1 MRGNYMQS
9 RETGRKARARAAGAA
24 CNGHLRALVRLVAVA
39 AVALTAANCSTQ
51 RKLGW
56 NRSAESKT
64 RVVHGP
70 GRYDPRYGV
79 YASPRLVA
87 PGQPV
92 PKGGGRELVGRPYR
106 VGGRLYVPDDNA
118 NYMREGI
125 ASWYGAAF
133 HGRVTANGELFDR
146 HAIAAAH
153 PTMPLP
159 SYARVT
165 NLTNGLSLVVRVNDR
180 GPYHGRRVIDVSE
193 RVADVLGFRGRGTA
207 PVRVE
212 YLGRASVH
220 GSDDDQLL
228 ATFEQASRP
237 MLPGMTTSFMS
248 PLQTFGR
255 AEPDF
260 DPEPPAGERSRP
272 SRPVTPI
279 TEAVFAPAAYRPPAM
294 AASYAPVPPQRP
306 LDLGTIPDAARP
318 VPAVVKPV
326 AVLPPARP
334 REASL
339 FFAAPELPPARLS
352 RDDPFKDMKPQ
363 RFITLKLDRDGDRPL
378 ISAR

>member
-1 MRGNYMQS
+1 MRGNHMQS
-9 RETGRKARARAAGAA
+9 RETGQAARARAAGAVRR
-24 CNGHLRALVRLVAVA
+24 HYVRVTLRLVAVA
-39 AVALTAANCSTQ
+39 AVAMTAANCSAQ
-51 RKLGW
+51 RRLAW
-56 NRSAESKT
+56 DRSVESKT
-64 RVVHGP
+64 RAYAGP

-79 YASPRLVA
+79 YASPRLVR

-92 PKGGGRELVGRPYR
+92 PKGGGREMVGRPYR
-106 VGGRLYVPDDNA
+106 VGGRLYVPDENA
-118 NYMREGI
+118 NYVREGI

-146 HAIAAAH
+146 HAVAAAH

-212 YLGRASVH
+212 YIGRASVH

-228 ATFEQASRP
+228 ATLEQH
-237 MLPGMTTSFMS
+237 G
-248 PLQTFGR
+248 
-255 AEPDF
+255 
-260 DPEPPAGERSRP
+260 
-272 SRPVTPI
+272 RPVLAGMPAPLFGFGSEPRYTVEPVADRHSQVRL
-279 TEAVFAPAAYRPPAM
+279 TAPAVADAAYAAPPDQPSTFVS
-294 AASYAPVPPQRP
+294 SYAPVPPERP
-306 LDLGTIPDAARP
+306 LDLGTIPNAARP
-318 VPAVVKPV
+318 VPAVVKPL
-326 AVLPPARP
+326 AMLPPARP
-334 REASL
+334 SQAGL
-339 FFAAPELPPARLS
+339 FFAAPELRPTRLS
-352 RDDPFKDMKPQ
+352 RDDPFNDMKPQ
-363 RFITLKLDRDGDRPL
+363 RFIALKLNHDPPQAL

>member
-1 MRGNYMQS
+1 MRGNHMES
-9 RETGRKARARAAGAA
+9 REAGRQARARAASAVRK
-24 CNGHLRALVRLVAVA
+24 GHLRAIVRLLAVA
-39 AVALTAANCSTQ
+39 AVAMITANCSTE
-51 RKLGW
+51 RTHAW
-56 NRSAESKT
+56 NRTVESNP
-64 RVVHGP
+64 RVIHWGR

-106 VGGRLYVPDDNA
+106 VAGRLYVPDDDA
-118 NYMREGI
+118 SYMREGI

-153 PTMPLP
+153 PTLPLP

-165 NLTNGLSLVVRVNDR
+165 NLMNGLSLVVRVNDR

-228 ATFEQASRP
+228 ATFEQASTTTLMRP
-237 MLPGMTTSFMS
+237 L
-248 PLQTFGR
+248 LTFGR

-260 DPEPPAGERSRP
+260 AMVPPAGDRRSKPPRLAAPTVTPVALAPSPYRP
-272 SRPVTPI
+272 SGLVT
-279 TEAVFAPAAYRPPAM
+279 
-294 AASYAPVPPQRP
+294 SYAPLPPQRP
-306 LDLGTIPDAARP
+306 FALGTVPNAARR
-318 VPAVVKPV
+318 VPAVVKP
-326 AVLPPARP
+326 ARP
-334 REASL
+334 SQAGL
-339 FFAAPELPPARLS
+339 FFAAPELPEARLS
-352 RDDPFKDMKPQ
+352 PDDPFKDMKPQ
-363 RFITLKLDRDGDRPL
+363 RFIAFKLNHEPDGAL